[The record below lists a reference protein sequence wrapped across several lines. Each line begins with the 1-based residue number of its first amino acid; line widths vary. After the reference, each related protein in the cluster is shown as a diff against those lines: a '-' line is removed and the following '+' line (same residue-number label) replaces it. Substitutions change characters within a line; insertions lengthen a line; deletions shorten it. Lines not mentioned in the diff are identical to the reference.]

1 MIILIFLYN
10 LIALPILLLLSII
23 FSIFNTKIR
32 KGLIGRFNSFSA
44 LKSFQ
49 TNKFSQIYWFHCASF
64 GEYQQVE
71 TLIEQIKKRDQGIGI
86 ITSFFSPSGF
96 ENVNDRN
103 IDLKIYLPF
112 DFIFSSFRALR
123 IVKPSKIFFT
133 SSDFWP
139 SFLFAANQLNI
150 TTILTSARYRKSYN
164 IFLKMF
170 NKIFCVSDNDYHQIK
185 INISNDE
192 IYKIGNPRY
201 DRILKNLENV
211 EYKRNSST
219 QDEGDILIFASM
231 WDEDNK
237 IIFEK
242 FINSPLVNHFEKVI
256 IVPHEVTDS
265 YLNYYCSVL
274 EDNDFSFKK
283 INQYQNFNQFEE
295 EYIII
300 NKVGFLSKLYAQSTI
315 AYVGGGFSKSG
326 IHNIIEPAAASNPVI
341 FGSNFLNSNKSD
353 AEGLID
359 VSGGFSIDSYEL
371 FTEKINWLLDK
382 NNYNNSSKNCKSF
395 VAENSGST
403 EKILKELYE

>member
-1 MIILIFLYN
+1 M
-10 LIALPILLLLSII
+10 
-23 FSIFNTKIR
+23 
-32 KGLIGRFNSFSA
+32 
-44 LKSFQ
+44 
-49 TNKFSQIYWFHCASF
+49 
-64 GEYQQVE
+64 
-71 TLIEQIKKRDQGIGI
+71 
-86 ITSFFSPSGF
+86 
-96 ENVNDRN
+96 
-103 IDLKIYLPF
+103 KIYLPF

-123 IVKPSKIFFT
+123 IVKPNKIFFT

-150 TTILTSARYRKSYN
+150 STVLTSARYRKSYN

-170 NKIFCVSDNDYHQIK
+170 NKIFCVSDDDYHQIK
-185 INISNDE
+185 MNISNDE

-201 DRILKNLENV
+201 DRILNNLENV
-211 EYKRNSST
+211 EYKLDSSR
-219 QDEGDILIFASM
+219 QDEGNILIFASM

-256 IVPHEVTDS
+256 IVPHEVTD
-265 YLNYYCSVL
+265 YHLNYYFSAL
-274 EDNDFSFKK
+274 ENNDLSFKK

-295 EYIII
+295 KYIIV

-315 AYVGGGFSKSG
+315 TYVGGGFSKSG

-359 VSGGFSIDSYEL
+359 VSGGFSVDSYEL

-395 VAENSGST
+395 VTENSGST